1 MTAIRLQTI
10 LCLMTITAIGV
21 GFCNWFLK
29 PDGIWAWLIGSF
41 SLPVLWGVVALI
53 EQKRPMRTFSSSER
67 RMFST
72 SVISAGLMLLVA
84 QSIHL
89 IELLGFGTS
98 TTIDRVWGVTVGI
111 ILMVIGNATPKVM
124 PPLNVQAC
132 TLQSTHKM
140 QRFAGWALLL
150 GGAGYVLSW
159 LFLPINL
166 TNEVATLC
174 CFMAV
179 AAIGLRISITQLSNK
194 SSIPDSR

>member
-1 MTAIRLQTI
+1 
-10 LCLMTITAIGV
+10 
-21 GFCNWFLK
+21 
-29 PDGIWAWLIGSF
+29 
-41 SLPVLWGVVALI
+41 
-53 EQKRPMRTFSSSER
+53 
-67 RMFST
+67 
-72 SVISAGLMLLVA
+72 
-84 QSIHL
+84 
-89 IELLGFGTS
+89 
-98 TTIDRVWGVTVGI
+98 
-111 ILMVIGNATPKVM
+111 
-124 PPLNVQAC
+124 
-132 TLQSTHKM
+132 M